1 MFLRKTCS
9 APSLS
14 CPPLVALT
22 IPEDKVG
29 HDRNRQ
35 LESQR
40 AKDFCAV
47 HSQGPCGCQDSEWF
61 MSPPHQGAME
71 CWCLHGSLAD
81 FPPTCVMNGVSE
93 HLLTPARDVEEA
105 VRKPRRCL
113 GNADTDAVT
122 RPKGENAAP
131 RTWGHSQ
138 FPRSPCRAEP
148 PSPDPELME
157 NTLTL
162 IKYYRRL
169 FVE

>member
-1 MFLRKTCS
+1 M
-9 APSLS
+9 
-14 CPPLVALT
+14 V
-22 IPEDKVG
+22 
-29 HDRNRQ
+29 
-35 LESQR
+35 
-40 AKDFCAV
+40 
-47 HSQGPCGCQDSEWF
+47 
-61 MSPPHQGAME
+61 
-71 CWCLHGSLAD
+71 
-81 FPPTCVMNGVSE
+81 NGVSE

-122 RPKGENAAP
+122 IAKRKNAAP

-162 IKYYRRL
+162 IKYCHHH